1 MDKTLISMNWLDIV
15 ILVLLSGGVISGFK
29 NGLIGEVASLAA
41 LILGIWGAIKF
52 SWWTGEFLMS
62 LGINSQHM
70 HVIAFIVT
78 LVVIVILIQV
88 LAKFLNKALESLS
101 LGFVNRL
108 AGIVVGVLKSVL
120 ILSVLLLLLDTLDD
134 ENKLMEAKTKEDSM
148 FYEPMAG
155 LIPSILPFLNIDQLT
170 DFSRDEESDG
180 IRL

>member
-1 MDKTLISMNWLDIV
+1 
-15 ILVLLSGGVISGFK
+15 
-29 NGLIGEVASLAA
+29 
-41 LILGIWGAIKF
+41 
-52 SWWTGEFLMS
+52 MS

-134 ENKLMEAKTKEDSM
+134 ENNGGFDTIHPA
-148 FYEPMAG
+148 
-155 LIPSILPFLNIDQLT
+155 FLKY
-170 DFSRDEESDG
+170 
-180 IRL
+180 